1 MATLRPLH
9 REEFGNE
16 LFLDGARP
24 RSEHVAVRR
33 SSNLRSRYQPLPA
46 HLAHA
51 GRAHVVLRS
60 RVPRGRARGQVSAPT
75 GLPTRPRYLSAW
87 LVVHLQGGCRALP
100 RGEGSPGT
108 EVCAR
113 SGGHALLKEPWPSAR
128 AGQGLRNLHYFV
140 LRDRAHVLAGRVV
153 ARLCAAS
160 SCGWLRPWQPSTS
173 TSDGASRMLPQDR
186 KLAGVVGPS
195 LRLVVE
201 VVPPK
206 RATPPSFRPDEN
218 RAIFS

>member
-46 HLAHA
+46 HLAQA

-60 RVPRGRARGQVSAPT
+60 RVCRGRAPGQVSAPT
-75 GLPTRPRYLSAW
+75 ELPTPPRYLSAW

-108 EVCAR
+108 EVWAIQNVAGQVVLYPMLSPKFTIAR
-113 SGGHALLKEPWPSAR
+113 SEHRLP
-128 AGQGLRNLHYFV
+128 
-140 LRDRAHVLAGRVV
+140 AGRTREHSCRFAQADDPHV
-153 ARLCAAS
+153 AFDRL
-160 SCGWLRPWQPSTS
+160 
-173 TSDGASRMLPQDR
+173 SR
-186 KLAGVVGPS
+186 
-195 LRLVVE
+195 
-201 VVPPK
+201 
-206 RATPPSFRPDEN
+206 
-218 RAIFS
+218 

>member
-46 HLAHA
+46 HLAQA

-60 RVPRGRARGQVSAPT
+60 RVSRGRARGQVSAPT

-108 EVCAR
+108 EVCAEAGPRPAQRALAKCPGWSR
-113 SGGHALLKEPWPSAR
+113 SSEPPP
-128 AGQGLRNLHYFV
+128 LR
-140 LRDRAHVLAGRVV
+140 
-153 ARLCAAS
+153 
-160 SCGWLRPWQPSTS
+160 
-173 TSDGASRMLPQDR
+173 ASRSRSRPR
-186 KLAGVVGPS
+186 RPRRREIVRGIE
-195 LRLVVE
+195 LRLV
-201 VVPPK
+201 
-206 RATPPSFRPDEN
+206 ATLATVDINFGWRQSNASSGSQPRGCSWPEPQAR
-218 RAIFS
+218 R